1 MLFFFFLIDSFGS
14 GTHDQKSK
22 CGYGDIFLLLFISVI
37 VDIKSI
43 FKVRSFKT
51 KK

>member
-1 MLFFFFLIDSFGS
+1 MIKNPNVAIVTYF
-14 GTHDQKSK
+14 
-22 CGYGDIFLLLFISVI
+22 FLLLFISVI

-43 FKVRSFKT
+43 FKVHSLKT